1 MGMSIPLPAAAD
13 IAMKQAQSALQG
25 KQGQTLPNN
34 GAPNKVDKSAKDFEA
49 MFFSQMFSTMF
60 EGMEVDPVFGG
71 GQGEK
76 MFRSLLTQEYGK
88 KMSEGQST
96 PISGAIKEMMLKI
109 QEQQTTKG

>member
-13 IAMKQAQSALQG
+13 IAMKQAQGALQG
-25 KQGQTLPNN
+25 KQGQTLPQ
-34 GAPNKVDKSAKDFEA
+34 NKLDKSAKDFEA

-60 EGMEVDPVFGG
+60 EGMDVDPVFGG

-88 KMSEGQST
+88 KMAEGQDT

-109 QEQQTTKG
+109 QEQQTTKQTT

>member
-1 MGMSIPLPAAAD
+1 MGMSVPLPAAAD
-13 IAMKQAQSALQG
+13 IAMRQAQSALQG
-25 KQGQTLPNN
+25 NQGQTMPQQ
-34 GAPNKVDKSAKDFEA
+34 PNKVDQSAKDFEA

-60 EGMEVDPVFGG
+60 EGMDVDPVFGG

-88 KMSEGQST
+88 KMAEGQNT
-96 PISGAIKEMMLKI
+96 PISGTIKEMMLKI